1 MTVSAKARKIVFH
14 YLLED
19 HARRH
24 PDKPLLLMGDRTMS
38 YGEVDRAANRIGR
51 GFAAAGVVKG
61 DRVLVMLPSCVDYVL
76 VWLGLSKIGA
86 LMVPVNEAYKAGML
100 RHQANNSG
108 AKLAVVWRAHL
119 PVWLDIGE
127 TLSELKTVIIYEGG
141 DSHPHLASPLKGEGH
156 ESEALPLEG
165 GGLGGGES
173 SPKPALNGHA
183 KAPRIIATPLAR
195 RLAKQGGI
203 DLSAIAGSGPHGRIV
218 KADLDKVPK
227 ATPAQAPAATPPTKG
242 QDAKQLADLLG
253 MKYEARPNSSFRK
266 TIARRL
272 TEAKQTVPHFYL
284 TLDCRIDALLD
295 LRKKLNASAGEGGP
309 IPGVKVSVND
319 FVIRASA
326 LALRKIPDANVSWSD
341 DAILAYQDVD
351 ISIAVATPNGLITP
365 IIKQADTKSLR
376 QIAAEMKDLAARARD
391 GKLKPQ
397 EYQGGT
403 FSISNLGMFGIREFA
418 AVINPPQSCI
428 LAVGSGEQRA
438 VVEDGAL
445 KIATL
450 MTVTLSVDHRAV
462 DGAMGAEY
470 LGAFKALMEDPYSLL
485 L

>member
-1 MTVSAKARKIVFH
+1 MSDILMPALSPTMTEGKLARWLKKPGDAIAPGDVIAEIETDKAMMEVEAIDEGTLGEIKVPEGTEGVAVNAVIATMIGGDEPAPKAKAPAPEKQAEAPKKVEEPKPA
-14 YLLED
+14 ED
-19 HARRH
+19 AA
-24 PDKPLLLMGDRTMS
+24 PL
-38 YGEVDRAANRIGR
+38 
-51 GFAAAGVVKG
+51 
-61 DRVLVMLPSCVDYVL
+61 
-76 VWLGLSKIGA
+76 
-86 LMVPVNEAYKAGML
+86 
-100 RHQANNSG
+100 
-108 AKLAVVWRAHL
+108 
-119 PVWLDIGE
+119 
-127 TLSELKTVIIYEGG
+127 
-141 DSHPHLASPLKGEGH
+141 
-156 ESEALPLEG
+156 
-165 GGLGGGES
+165 
-173 SPKPALNGHA
+173 PKPALNGRA
-183 KAPRIIATPLAR
+183 QSTRIIATPLAR

-203 DLSAIAGSGPHGRIV
+203 DLSAIKGSGPHGRIV
-218 KADLDKVPK
+218 KADLDSVPK
-227 ATPAQAPAATPPTKG
+227 AAQSQSPAALLAKS

-253 MKYEARPNSSFRK
+253 MKYVARPNSGFRK

-284 TLDCRIDALLD
+284 TLDCRIDALLE
-295 LRKKLNASAGEGGP
+295 LRKKLNASAGEGG
-309 IPGVKVSVND
+309 KVSVND

-341 DAILAYQDVD
+341 DAILVYQDVD
-351 ISIAVATPNGLITP
+351 ISVAVATPNGLITP

-376 QIAAEMKDLAARARD
+376 QIAGEMRDLAARARD

-428 LAVGSGEQRA
+428 LAVGNGEQRA

-462 DGAMGAEY
+462 DGALGAEY
-470 LGAFKALMEDPYSLL
+470 LSAFKALMEDPYSLL

>member
-1 MTVSAKARKIVFH
+1 MSDILMPALSPTMTEGKLARWLKKPGDAIAPGDVIAEIETDKAMMEVEAIDEGTLGEIKVPEGTEGVAVNAVIATMIGGDEKAGAQRRRPPRAGSFSRGSAEGRLSQPSRRPRPLGVPAPQAGRQ
-14 YLLED
+14 
-19 HARRH
+19 RSRTRH
-24 PDKPLLLMGDRTMS
+24 PHHRH
-38 YGEVDRAANRIGR
+38 
-51 GFAAAGVVKG
+51 AAGA
-61 DRVLVMLPSCVDYVL
+61 PSCQ
-76 VWLGLSKIGA
+76 
-86 LMVPVNEAYKAGML
+86 AGRHRPL
-100 RHQANNSG
+100 RHQG
-108 AKLAVVWRAHL
+108 QRPPWPHRQGRPGQRAEIRCSVR
-119 PVWLDIGE
+119 P
-127 TLSELKTVIIYEGG
+127 
-141 DSHPHLASPLKGEGH
+141 
-156 ESEALPLEG
+156 
-165 GGLGGGES
+165 
-173 SPKPALNGHA
+173 
-183 KAPRIIATPLAR
+183 
-195 RLAKQGGI
+195 
-203 DLSAIAGSGPHGRIV
+203 
-218 KADLDKVPK
+218 
-227 ATPAQAPAATPPTKG
+227 PAAPLTKG

-295 LRKKLNASAGEGGP
+295 LRKKLNASAGEGG
-309 IPGVKVSVND
+309 KVSVND

-351 ISIAVATPNGLITP
+351 ISVAVATPNGLITP

-376 QIAAEMKDLAARARD
+376 QIAGEMRDLAARARD

-403 FSISNLGMFGIREFA
+403 FSISNLGMYGIREFA

-428 LAVGSGEQRA
+428 LAVGNGEQRA
-438 VVEDGAL
+438 VVEDGEL

-450 MTVTLSVDHRAV
+450 MTCTLSVDHRAV
-462 DGAMGAEY
+462 DGALGAEY

>member
-1 MTVSAKARKIVFH
+1 MTDILMPALSPTMTEGKLARWLKKPGDAIAPGDVIAEIETDKAMMEVEAVDEGTLGEIKVPEGTEGVAVNAVIATMVGGDEPAHKAKATAPEKQVEAPRKVEI
-14 YLLED
+14 
-19 HARRH
+19 A
-24 PDKPLLLMGDRTMS
+24 KPVEAS
-38 YGEVDRAANRIGR
+38 APPQPEPAAN
-51 GFAAAGVVKG
+51 
-61 DRVLVMLPSCVDYVL
+61 
-76 VWLGLSKIGA
+76 
-86 LMVPVNEAYKAGML
+86 
-100 RHQANNSG
+100 
-108 AKLAVVWRAHL
+108 
-119 PVWLDIGE
+119 
-127 TLSELKTVIIYEGG
+127 
-141 DSHPHLASPLKGEGH
+141 GH
-156 ESEALPLEG
+156 DKSI
-165 GGLGGGES
+165 
-173 SPKPALNGHA
+173 
-183 KAPRIIATPLAR
+183 RIIATPLAR
-195 RLAKQGGI
+195 RLAKQAGI
-203 DLSAIAGSGPHGRIV
+203 DLSAIKGSGPHGRIV
-218 KADLDKVPK
+218 KADLDAAPK
-227 ATPAQAPAATPPTKG
+227 AAPAQAQPSAAPQAKG

-295 LRKKLNASAGEGGP
+295 LRKKLNASAGEGG
-309 IPGVKVSVND
+309 KVSVND

-376 QIAAEMKDLAARARD
+376 QIAGEMRDLAARGRD

-428 LAVGSGEQRA
+428 LAVGNGEQRA
-438 VVEDGAL
+438 GGRRW
-445 KIATL
+445 
-450 MTVTLSVDHRAV
+450 RAQ
-462 DGAMGAEY
+462 DRHADDRHAISRPPRCRRRAGRRISGRFQGLA
-470 LGAFKALMEDPYSLL
+470 
-485 L
+485 

>member
-1 MTVSAKARKIVFH
+1 MSDILMPALSPTMTEGKLARWLKKPGDAIAPGDVIAEIETDKAMMEVEAIDEGTLGEIKVPEGTEGVAVNAVIATMIGGDESFAPKAENSAKKS
-14 YLLED
+14 
-19 HARRH
+19 
-24 PDKPLLLMGDRTMS
+24 PPPS
-38 YGEVDRAANRIGR
+38 
-51 GFAAAGVVKG
+51 
-61 DRVLVMLPSCVDYVL
+61 LPPQ
-76 VWLGLSKIGA
+76 GGGTE
-86 LMVPVNEAYKAGML
+86 PKAE
-100 RHQANNSG
+100 N
-108 AKLAVVWRAHL
+108 K
-119 PVWLDIGE
+119 
-127 TLSELKTVIIYEGG
+127 K
-141 DSHPHLASPLKGEGH
+141 
-156 ESEALPLEG
+156 ALPLEG
-165 GGLGGGES
+165 EGLGGGES
-173 SPKPALNGHA
+173 APKLNGHA
-183 KAPRIIATPLAR
+183 PGARIIATPLAR
-195 RLAKQGGI
+195 RLAKQSGI
-203 DLSAIAGSGPHGRIV
+203 DLSAIRGSGPHGRIV
-218 KADLDKVPK
+218 KADLEAVPK
-227 ATPAQAPAATPPTKG
+227 TAHAPAAAPLTKG

-295 LRKKLNASAGEGGP
+295 LRKKLNASAGEGG
-309 IPGVKVSVND
+309 KVSVND

-326 LALRKIPDANVSWSD
+326 LALRKNPDANVSWSD

-365 IIKQADTKSLR
+365 IIKQADTKTLR
-376 QIAAEMKDLAARARD
+376 QIAGEMRDLAARARD

-428 LAVGSGEQRA
+428 LAVGNGEQRA
-438 VVEDGAL
+438 VVEEGAL

-462 DGAMGAEY
+462 DGALGAEY

>member
-1 MTVSAKARKIVFH
+1 MSDILMPALSPTMTEGKLARWLKKPGDAIAPGDVIAEIETDKAMMEVEAIDEGTLGEIRVPEGTEGVAVNAVIATMIGGDEPAPKAKAPAPEKQAEAPKKAEESKLV
-14 YLLED
+14 ED
-19 HARRH
+19 
-24 PDKPLLLMGDRTMS
+24 
-38 YGEVDRAANRIGR
+38 
-51 GFAAAGVVKG
+51 AAA
-61 DRVLVMLPSCVDYVL
+61 P
-76 VWLGLSKIGA
+76 
-86 LMVPVNEAYKAGML
+86 P
-100 RHQANNSG
+100 
-108 AKLAVVWRAHL
+108 
-119 PVWLDIGE
+119 
-127 TLSELKTVIIYEGG
+127 
-141 DSHPHLASPLKGEGH
+141 
-156 ESEALPLEG
+156 
-165 GGLGGGES
+165 
-173 SPKPALNGHA
+173 PKPAANGHA
-183 KAPRIIATPLAR
+183 PEAKGARIIATPLAR

-203 DLSAIAGSGPHGRIV
+203 DLSAIKGSGPHGRIV
-218 KADLDKVPK
+218 KADLDSAPK
-227 ATPAQAPAATPPTKG
+227 GAMAQAPSAAPSTKG

-253 MKYEARPNSSFRK
+253 MKYEARPNSGFRK

-295 LRKKLNASAGEGGP
+295 LRKKLNASAGEGG
-309 IPGVKVSVND
+309 KVSVND

-341 DAILAYQDVD
+341 EAILAYQDVD
-351 ISIAVATPNGLITP
+351 ISVAVATPNGLITP

-376 QIAAEMKDLAARARD
+376 QIAGEMRDLAARARD

-403 FSISNLGMFGIREFA
+403 FSISNLGMFGMREFA

-428 LAVGSGEQRA
+428 LAVGNGEQRP
-438 VVEDGAL
+438 VVEGGEL

-462 DGAMGAEY
+462 DGALGAEY

-485 L
+485 I

>member
-1 MTVSAKARKIVFH
+1 MSDILMPALSPTMTEGKLARWLKKPGDPIAPGDVIAEIETDKAMMEVEAIDEGTLGEIKVPEGTEGVAVNAVIATMIGGDEPVPKAKAPVP
-14 YLLED
+14 E
-19 HARRH
+19 
-24 PDKPLLLMGDRTMS
+24 KPA
-38 YGEVDRAANRIGR
+38 EAPKKVEAAKP
-51 GFAAAGVVKG
+51 A
-61 DRVLVMLPSCVDYVL
+61 
-76 VWLGLSKIGA
+76 
-86 LMVPVNEAYKAGML
+86 
-100 RHQANNSG
+100 
-108 AKLAVVWRAHL
+108 
-119 PVWLDIGE
+119 E
-127 TLSELKTVIIYEGG
+127 TVA
-141 DSHPHLASPLKGEGH
+141 PP
-156 ESEALPLEG
+156 
-165 GGLGGGES
+165 
-173 SPKPALNGHA
+173 SPKPAANGHA
-183 KAPRIIATPLAR
+183 SGARIIATPLAR

-218 KADLDKVPK
+218 KADLDSAPK
-227 ATPAQAPAATPPTKG
+227 AAATPLATPLTKG

-295 LRKKLNASAGEGGP
+295 LRKKLNASAGESG
-309 IPGVKVSVND
+309 KVSVND

-351 ISIAVATPNGLITP
+351 ISVAVATSNGLITP

-376 QIAAEMKDLAARARD
+376 QIAAEMKDLAVRARD

-428 LAVGSGEQRA
+428 LAVGNGEQRA
-438 VVEDGAL
+438 VVENGEL

-462 DGAMGAEY
+462 DGALGAEY
-470 LGAFKALMEDPYSLL
+470 LGAFKALIEDPYSLL